1 MVGGCIQRTTQS
13 EGPQKKKKVLQVE
26 SFCEGFF
33 FFCCIE
39 TRFNH
44 GIRTQ
49 FPLSQIQRKT
59 FVHVSTKTI
68 KRDKDRQGKSVR
80 TAELH
85 NKQKQHG
92 SYQRGAPG
100 LLQVTEWRTAL
111 SLSLSV
117 CLSLSHT
124 HTPTLC
130 SKCLTHSHQCAP
142 CAPYK
147 RSHSHAF
154 SLLQFRTRQKNSM

>member
-1 MVGGCIQRTTQS
+1 MTQPHPNITTLSGIVERRPIQKIIRRCLHTATAGRLYSLCMMQAYCSIVTQKSTLGSKGVMVGGCIQRTTQS
-13 EGPQKKKKVLQVE
+13 EGPQKKRKVLQVG
-26 SFCEGFF
+26 SFCAGFF

-39 TRFNH
+39 TRFNC
-44 GIRTQ
+44 GIGTQ

-100 LLQVTEWRTAL
+100 LLQVTE
-111 SLSLSV
+111 
-117 CLSLSHT
+117 
-124 HTPTLC
+124 
-130 SKCLTHSHQCAP
+130 
-142 CAPYK
+142 
-147 RSHSHAF
+147 
-154 SLLQFRTRQKNSM
+154 